1 MTNSCFHQVFDL
13 QHWIQVFPLDRLRRE
28 AREFVVERHRTS
40 PENYSDETDV
50 ERHVELMSPQG
61 TTLVGPEDLAVVEQ
75 LRQELFAGKQIE
87 TAPTAVFVFAHG
99 EPPDR
104 RMTKLGGL
112 PFRSADKAWPCDN
125 RGQPLIFAGQ
135 LNFIDIPAAADP
147 PLPADI
153 LLVFA
158 DLDDPF
164 DARNLRFEWVEM
176 DFTGPLIQQAPGHV
190 LEALFGVMHKT
201 WDVAALDEADV
212 DQIEQY
218 RRYWLLLELEGTKIA
233 GCPSWIQGD
242 ETPDDDS
249 LFIGSLGSISR
260 APDQRWP
267 WVNAEKLIGDSGGDE
282 NWLMWG
288 DMGCLYLFWN
298 GREVLPVVQCY

>member
-1 MTNSCFHQVFDL
+1 M
-13 QHWIQVFPLDRLRRE
+13 
-28 AREFVVERHRTS
+28 
-40 PENYSDETDV
+40 
-50 ERHVELMSPQG
+50 
-61 TTLVGPEDLAVVEQ
+61 AVVEQ
-75 LRQELFAGKQIE
+75 LRQELFAGKRLE
-87 TAPTAVFVFAHG
+87 TAPTAVFVFANG

-125 RGQPLIFAGQ
+125 RGRPLVFVGQ
-135 LNFIDIPAAADP
+135 LNFIDIPAADP

-158 DLDDPF
+158 DLDDPL
-164 DARNLRFEWVEM
+164 DVHNLRFEWGGM
-176 DFTGPLIQQAPGHV
+176 DLTGPLAHQAPGH
-190 LEALFGVMHKT
+190 ALDAVFGVMHKT
-201 WDVAALDEADV
+201 WDVVALDEISV
-212 DQIEQY
+212 EQIEKY

-242 ETPDDDS
+242 ESPDDDS

-260 APDQRWP
+260 APNQRWP
-267 WVNAEKLIGDSGGDE
+267 WVNTERPVGEWDGEKRL
-282 NWLMWG
+282 LMWG

>member
-1 MTNSCFHQVFDL
+1 MTSFHQVFDL
-13 QHWIQVFPLDRLRRE
+13 QHWIEVFPLDRLRRE
-28 AREFVVERHRTS
+28 AREFVLERHRTN
-40 PENYSDETDV
+40 PENYSGQAQI

-61 TTLVGPEDLAVVEQ
+61 NILVGPEDLAVVEQ
-75 LRQELFAGKQIE
+75 LRQELFTGKRFE
-87 TAPTAVFVFAHG
+87 TVSTAVFVFSNG

-112 PFRSADKAWPCDN
+112 PFRSANKAWPCDS
-125 RGQPLIFAGQ
+125 RGRPLAFVGQ

-147 PLPADI
+147 PLPAEI

-158 DLDDPF
+158 DLDDPL
-164 DARNLRFEWVEM
+164 DVDNLQFEWVGM
-176 DFTGPLIQQAPGHV
+176 DLTEPLVHQAPGHN
-190 LEALFGVMHKT
+190 LDAIFGVIHKT
-201 WDVAALDEADV
+201 WDVVTLDEADFE
-212 DQIEQY
+212 QIEQC

-233 GCPSWIQGD
+233 GCPRWIQDD
-242 ETPDDDS
+242 ETPEGGP
-249 LFIGSLGSISR
+249 LFIGSLGSISQ
-260 APDQRWP
+260 APSQRWP
-267 WVNAEKLIGDSGGDE
+267 WVNVEQPIGNSDEDE